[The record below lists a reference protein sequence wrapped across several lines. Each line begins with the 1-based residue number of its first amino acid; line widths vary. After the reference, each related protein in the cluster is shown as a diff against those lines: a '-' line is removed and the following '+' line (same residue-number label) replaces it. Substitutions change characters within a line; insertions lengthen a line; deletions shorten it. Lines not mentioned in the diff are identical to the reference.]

1 MPEKMLDVKQIQER
15 LGISERTIFRLL
27 KNGELTG
34 FKVGRTWR
42 FEESDLQGFIQRQR
56 EKISK

>member
-1 MPEKMLDVKQIQER
+1 MPEKILDVKQIQER

-34 FKVGRTWR
+34 FKVGRAWR